1 VTVQGAQSVASARAP
16 STRFRCGACGA
27 AHDLASWRALSLTGR
42 VAASELQR
50 LVRDWPE
57 AVCIEVRRCTRC
69 GHGVAG
75 KRAEG
80 G

>member
-1 VTVQGAQSVASARAP
+1 VTVEGARSVVSARAP

-27 AHDLASWRALSLTGR
+27 DHDLASWRALSLAGR
-42 VAASELQR
+42 VEASEVRR

-57 AVCIEVRRCTRC
+57 AVFIEVRRCTRC

-75 KRAEG
+75 KRAAG
-80 G
+80 L